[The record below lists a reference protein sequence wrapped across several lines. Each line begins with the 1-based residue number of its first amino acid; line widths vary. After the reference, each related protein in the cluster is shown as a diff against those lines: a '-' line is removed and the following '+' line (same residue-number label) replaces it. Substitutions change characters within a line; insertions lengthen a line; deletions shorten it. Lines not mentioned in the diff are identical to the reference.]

1 MAGTSRRGGGSKSPP
16 PININKTVGHKTSS
30 FQTNYYVINV
40 KYQYR
45 SISTSLYTSMEVPPL
60 EGGGSRTSG
69 TCPMIHHGQP
79 LSNYVRNAKYQ
90 YRNISTSLNTSMEVP
105 PLGGGGSRT
114 SGTCPTILYGHSFT
128 LVHNP
133 SKLLHKSYQ
142 VNPRPSLREVKIVAL
157 ISVLLKSNF

>member
-1 MAGTSRRGGGSKSPP
+1 MDIFVKLQKIREKEASWSKLPHLTVKQVKPCRLGGDLPKGRGSKSPP

-90 YRNISTSLNTSMEVP
+90 YRSISTSLNTSMEVP
-105 PLGGGGSRT
+105 PLGEGGGFR
-114 SGTCPTILYGHSFT
+114 PKKFT
-128 LVHNP
+128 FCII
-133 SKLLHKSYQ
+133 
-142 VNPRPSLREVKIVAL
+142 SLP
-157 ISVLLKSNF
+157 